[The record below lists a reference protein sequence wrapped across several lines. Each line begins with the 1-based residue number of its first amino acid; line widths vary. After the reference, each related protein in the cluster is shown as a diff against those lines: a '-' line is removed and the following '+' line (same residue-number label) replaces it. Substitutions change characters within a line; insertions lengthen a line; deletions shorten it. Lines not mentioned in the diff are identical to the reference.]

1 MNVTFSINE
10 YDFEGDIVEKGIY
23 LHFGHT
29 KIKVAN
35 TIEEYAA
42 FVNDLEEM
50 KGEIYENEYFL
61 RN

>member
-29 KIKVAN
+29 KIKVADN
-35 TIEEYAA
+35 MEEYED
-42 FVNDLEEM
+42 FLINLYTIKTELLEN
-50 KGEIYENEYFL
+50 KFWL
-61 RN
+61 D